1 MDYKSTSVDVLYEE
15 LKKGVVSFDYT
26 KKDGTIRTAKGTL
39 HEKIL
44 NEKLGG
50 KSSTKTSSPKVQVF
64 WDLEKDAF
72 RSFTIGTE
80 KNLISFQ
87 EGV

>member
-1 MDYKSTSVDVLYEE
+1 MRKTTAEE
-15 LKKGVVSFDYT
+15 IKDKLHKGVVEFTFIKSN
-26 KKDGTIRTAKGTL
+26 GSIRTAKGTL

-80 KNLISFQ
+80 KNLISF
-87 EGV
+87 EERI

>member
-1 MDYKSTSVDVLYEE
+1 MRATTAEEIKDKLHRGIVEFTFLKS
-15 LKKGVVSFDYT
+15 
-26 KKDGTIRTAKGTL
+26 DGSIRTANGTL

>member
-1 MDYKSTSVDVLYEE
+1 MRKTTAEE
-15 LKKGVVSFDYT
+15 IKDKLHKGVVEFTFIKS
-26 KKDGTIRTAKGTL
+26 DGSIRTAKGTL

-50 KSSTKTSSPKVQVF
+50 KSSTNTSSPKVQVF

-80 KNLISFQ
+80 KNLISF
-87 EGV
+87 EERI

>member
-1 MDYKSTSVDVLYEE
+1 MRKTTAEE
-15 LKKGVVSFDYT
+15 IKEKLHKGVVEFTFIKS
-26 KKDGTIRTAKGTL
+26 DGSIRTAKGTL

-80 KNLISFQ
+80 KNLISF
-87 EGV
+87 EERI

>member
-1 MDYKSTSVDVLYEE
+1 MRATTAEEIKDKLHKGIVEFTFLKS
-15 LKKGVVSFDYT
+15 
-26 KKDGTIRTAKGTL
+26 DGSIRTAKGTL

>member
-1 MDYKSTSVDVLYEE
+1 MRVTTAEE
-15 LKKGVVSFDYT
+15 IKDKLHKGVVEFTFIKS
-26 KKDGTIRTAKGTL
+26 DGSIRTAKGTL

-80 KNLISFQ
+80 KNLISF
-87 EGV
+87 EERI

>member
-1 MDYKSTSVDVLYEE
+1 MRVTTAEE
-15 LKKGVVSFDYT
+15 IKDKLHKGVVEFTFIKS
-26 KKDGTIRTAKGTL
+26 DGSIRTAKGTL

-80 KNLISFQ
+80 KNLISF
-87 EGV
+87 EEKI

>member
-1 MDYKSTSVDVLYEE
+1 MRATTAEEIKDKLHKGIVEFTFLKS
-15 LKKGVVSFDYT
+15 
-26 KKDGTIRTAKGTL
+26 DGSIRTAKGTL

-80 KNLISFQ
+80 KNLISF
-87 EGV
+87 EEKI

>member
-1 MDYKSTSVDVLYEE
+1 MRKTTAEE
-15 LKKGVVSFDYT
+15 IKDKLHKGVVEFTFIKS
-26 KKDGTIRTAKGTL
+26 DGSIRTAKGTL

-64 WDLEKDAF
+64 WDIEKDAF

-80 KNLISFQ
+80 KNLISF
-87 EGV
+87 EERI

>member
-1 MDYKSTSVDVLYEE
+1 MRKTTAEE
-15 LKKGVVSFDYT
+15 IKDKLHKGVVEFTFIKS
-26 KKDGTIRTAKGTL
+26 DGSIRTAKGTL

-80 KNLISFQ
+80 KNLISF
-87 EGV
+87 EERI

>member
-1 MDYKSTSVDVLYEE
+1 MRATTAEE
-15 LKKGVVSFDYT
+15 IKDKLHKGVVEFTFIKS
-26 KKDGTIRTAKGTL
+26 DGSIRTAKGTL

-80 KNLISFQ
+80 KNLISF
-87 EGV
+87 EERI

>member
-1 MDYKSTSVDVLYEE
+1 MRKTTAEE
-15 LKKGVVSFDYT
+15 IKDKLHKGVVEFTFIKS
-26 KKDGTIRTAKGTL
+26 DGSIRIAKGTL
-39 HEKIL
+39 HEKIP

-50 KSSTKTSSPKVQVF
+50 KSSTKTSSPKVQLF

-80 KNLISFQ
+80 KNLISF
-87 EGV
+87 EERI

>member
-1 MDYKSTSVDVLYEE
+1 MRKTTAEE
-15 LKKGVVSFDYT
+15 IKDKLHKGVVEFTFIKS
-26 KKDGTIRTAKGTL
+26 DGSIRTAKGTL
-39 HEKIL
+39 HEKIH

-80 KNLISFQ
+80 KNLISF
-87 EGV
+87 EERI

>member
-1 MDYKSTSVDVLYEE
+1 MRATTAEEIKDKLHNGIVEFTFLKS
-15 LKKGVVSFDYT
+15 
-26 KKDGTIRTAKGTL
+26 DGSIRTAKGTL

-80 KNLISFQ
+80 KDLISFQ

>member
-1 MDYKSTSVDVLYEE
+1 MRKTTAEDIKDKLH
-15 LKKGVVSFDYT
+15 KGVVEFTFIKS
-26 KKDGTIRTAKGTL
+26 DGSIRTAKGTL

-80 KNLISFQ
+80 KNLISF
-87 EGV
+87 EERI

>member
-1 MDYKSTSVDVLYEE
+1 MRATTAEEIKDKLHRGIVEFTFLKS
-15 LKKGVVSFDYT
+15 
-26 KKDGTIRTAKGTL
+26 DGSIRTAKGTL

>member
-1 MDYKSTSVDVLYEE
+1 MRKTTAEE
-15 LKKGVVSFDYT
+15 IKDKLHKGVVEFTFIKS
-26 KKDGTIRTAKGTL
+26 DGSIRTAKGTL

-72 RSFTIGTE
+72 RSVTIGTE
-80 KNLISFQ
+80 KNLISF
-87 EGV
+87 EERI

>member
-1 MDYKSTSVDVLYEE
+1 MRATTAEE
-15 LKKGVVSFDYT
+15 IKDKLHRGVVEFTFLKS
-26 KKDGTIRTAKGTL
+26 DGSIRTAKGTL

-64 WDLEKDAF
+64 WDIEKDAF

>member
-1 MDYKSTSVDVLYEE
+1 MRKTTGEE
-15 LKKGVVSFDYT
+15 IKDKLHKGVVEFTFIKS
-26 KKDGTIRTAKGTL
+26 DGSIRTAKGTL

-80 KNLISFQ
+80 KNLISF
-87 EGV
+87 EERI

>member
-1 MDYKSTSVDVLYEE
+1 MRKTTAAEIKDKLH
-15 LKKGVVSFDYT
+15 KGVVEFTFIKS
-26 KKDGTIRTAKGTL
+26 DGSIRTAKGTL

-50 KSSTKTSSPKVQVF
+50 KSSTKISSPKVQVF

-80 KNLISFQ
+80 KNLISF
-87 EGV
+87 EERI

>member
-1 MDYKSTSVDVLYEE
+1 MRATTAEE
-15 LKKGVVSFDYT
+15 IKDKLHRGVVEFTFLKS
-26 KKDGTIRTAKGTL
+26 DGSIRTAKGTL

>member
-1 MDYKSTSVDVLYEE
+1 MNKTTAEE
-15 LKKGVVSFDYT
+15 IKDKLHKGVVEFTFIKS
-26 KKDGTIRTAKGTL
+26 DGSIRTAKGTL

-80 KNLISFQ
+80 KNLISF
-87 EGV
+87 EERI

>member
-1 MDYKSTSVDVLYEE
+1 MRATTAEEIKDKLHKGIVEFTFLKS
-15 LKKGVVSFDYT
+15 
-26 KKDGTIRTAKGTL
+26 DGSIRTAKGTL

-44 NEKLGG
+44 NEKLCG

>member
-1 MDYKSTSVDVLYEE
+1 MRKTTAEE
-15 LKKGVVSFDYT
+15 IKDKLDKGVVEFTFIKS
-26 KKDGTIRTAKGTL
+26 DGSIRTAKGTL

-80 KNLISFQ
+80 KNLISF
-87 EGV
+87 EERI

>member
-1 MDYKSTSVDVLYEE
+1 MRKTTAEE
-15 LKKGVVSFDYT
+15 IKDKLHKGVVEFTFIKS
-26 KKDGTIRTAKGTL
+26 DGSIRTAKGTL

-64 WDLEKDAF
+64 WDLEKNAF

-80 KNLISFQ
+80 KNLISF
-87 EGV
+87 EERI

>member
-1 MDYKSTSVDVLYEE
+1 MIKTTAEE
-15 LKKGVVSFDYT
+15 IKDKLHKGVVEFTFIKS
-26 KKDGTIRTAKGTL
+26 DGSIRTAKGTL

-80 KNLISFQ
+80 KNLISF
-87 EGV
+87 EERI

>member
-1 MDYKSTSVDVLYEE
+1 MRKTTAEE
-15 LKKGVVSFDYT
+15 IKDKLHKGVVEFTFIKS
-26 KKDGTIRTAKGTL
+26 DGSIRTAKGTL

-50 KSSTKTSSPKVQVF
+50 KSSTKTSSPKVEVF

-80 KNLISFQ
+80 KNLISF
-87 EGV
+87 EERI

>member
-1 MDYKSTSVDVLYEE
+1 MRATTAEE
-15 LKKGVVSFDYT
+15 IKDKLHKGVVEFTFIKS
-26 KKDGTIRTAKGTL
+26 DGSIRTAKGTL

-80 KNLISFQ
+80 KNIISF
-87 EGV
+87 EERI

>member
-1 MDYKSTSVDVLYEE
+1 MRKTTAEE
-15 LKKGVVSFDYT
+15 IKDKLHKGVVEFTVIKS
-26 KKDGTIRTAKGTL
+26 DGSIRTAKGTL

-80 KNLISFQ
+80 KNLISF
-87 EGV
+87 EERI

>member
-1 MDYKSTSVDVLYEE
+1 MRNTTAAEIKDQLHT
-15 LKKGVVSFDYT
+15 GVVEFTFIKS
-26 KKDGTIRTAKGTL
+26 DGSIRTAQGTL

-80 KNLISFQ
+80 KNLISF
-87 EGV
+87 EERI

>member
-1 MDYKSTSVDVLYEE
+1 MRKTTAEE
-15 LKKGVVSFDYT
+15 IKDKLHKGVVEFTFIKS
-26 KKDGTIRTAKGTL
+26 DGSIRTAKGTL

-80 KNLISFQ
+80 KNIISF
-87 EGV
+87 EERI

>member
-1 MDYKSTSVDVLYEE
+1 MRKTTAEE
-15 LKKGVVSFDYT
+15 IKDKLHKGVVEFTFIKS
-26 KKDGTIRTAKGTL
+26 DGSIRIAKGTL

-80 KNLISFQ
+80 KNLISF
-87 EGV
+87 EERI

>member
-1 MDYKSTSVDVLYEE
+1 MRATTAEEIKDKLHRGIVEFTFLKS
-15 LKKGVVSFDYT
+15 
-26 KKDGTIRTAKGTL
+26 DGSIRTAKGTL
-39 HEKIL
+39 NEKIL
-44 NEKLGG
+44 AGRIGG
-50 KSSTKTSSPKVQVF
+50 GRSSGKTSSPKVQVF

>member
-1 MDYKSTSVDVLYEE
+1 MRKTTAEE
-15 LKKGVVSFDYT
+15 IKDKLHKGVVEFTFIKS
-26 KKDGTIRTAKGTL
+26 DGSIRAAKGTL

-80 KNLISFQ
+80 KNLISF
-87 EGV
+87 EERI